1 MIRKIN
7 DISYNPAVSL
17 STITYSVG
25 TTETIIGSCLLP
37 ANTVREYDIL
47 GIQTR
52 VIRID
57 GESALGTITAKIR
70 IGASLTTSA
79 TQIAIF
85 NTPTSATNYI
95 QLDRRLSIQSVS
107 GGGNQTFVLP
117 PTVSIQSDRNEEL
130 TSVSQIGFN
139 WTVDYYIIVTATAS
153 VPQVL
158 NCGYIITDLIE
169 GGVVVS

>member
-7 DISYNPAVSL
+7 GISYNPTQGL
-17 STITYSVG
+17 TTITYSVG

-37 ANTVREYDIL
+37 ANTVKQYDLL
-47 GIQTR
+47 GIQSR
-52 VIRID
+52 VVRID
-57 GESALGTITAKIR
+57 GETLGTITTKMR

-117 PTVSIQSDRNEEL
+117 PTTSIQSDRSAEL
-130 TSVSQIGFN
+130 TSVSQIAFN
-139 WTVDYYIIVTATAS
+139 WTVDLYIIVTATAS

-169 GGVVVS
+169 SSIEV

>member
-7 DISYNPAVSL
+7 GISYNPTQGL
-17 STITYSVG
+17 TTITYSVG

-37 ANTVREYDIL
+37 ANTVKQYDLL
-47 GIQTR
+47 GIQSR
-52 VIRID
+52 VVRID
-57 GESALGTITAKIR
+57 GETLGTITTKMR

-117 PTVSIQSDRNEEL
+117 PTTSIQSDRSAEL
-130 TSVSQIGFN
+130 TSVSQIAFN
-139 WTVDYYIIVTATAS
+139 WTVDLYIIVTATAS

-169 GGVVVS
+169 SSIAVS

>member
-7 DISYNPAVSL
+7 GISYNPTQGL
-17 STITYSVG
+17 TNITYSVG

-37 ANTVREYDIL
+37 ANTVKQYDLL
-47 GIQTR
+47 GIQSR
-52 VIRID
+52 VVRID
-57 GESALGTITAKIR
+57 GETPLGTITTKMR

-117 PTVSIQSDRNEEL
+117 PTTSIQSDRSAEL
-130 TSVSQIGFN
+130 TSVSQIAFN
-139 WTVDYYIIVTATAS
+139 WTVDLYIIVTATAS

-169 GGVVVS
+169 SPIAVS

>member
-1 MIRKIN
+1 MIRNIN
-7 DISYNPAVSL
+7 GISYNPALSL
-17 STITYSVG
+17 STLTYSVG

-37 ANTVREYDIL
+37 ANTVKQYDLL
-47 GIQTR
+47 GIQSR
-52 VIRID
+52 VVRID
-57 GESALGTITAKIR
+57 GGTLGTITTKMR

-95 QLDRRLSIQSVS
+95 QLDRRLSVQSVS

-117 PTVSIQSDRNEEL
+117 TTTSIQSDRSVEL
-130 TSVSQIGFN
+130 TSVSQIAFN
-139 WTVDYYIIVTATAS
+139 WTVSLYIIVTATAS

-169 GGVVVS
+169 SSPLLLL